1 MLSQEPAFQEAR
13 LPRLS
18 TNFWKLCLLFRY
30 LVKLHRAETRT
41 EICVQFQHH
50 CSLLIFLT
58 VTLSS
63 SLSTWDD
70 VQMSNFLF
78 ISVPISIPIS
88 ITLPHSLENFIR
100 KLFFFSF
107 SFFLSPSVLPCTHDL
122 PRNKCVHLR
131 CFLSHKMTGSP
142 MTVALWCQ
150 LWALNLT

>member
-1 MLSQEPAFQEAR
+1 MLSQESAFQEAK

-50 CSLLIFLT
+50 YSLLIFLT

-70 VQMSNFLF
+70 VQMSSFFF
-78 ISVPISIPIS
+78 ISVPAS
-88 ITLPHSLENFIR
+88 ITLPDSLENFIR
-100 KLFFFSF
+100 KLIFFSF
-107 SFFLSPSVLPCTHDL
+107 SFFLSPFVLPCTHYL
-122 PRNKCVHLR
+122 PRNKPVHLR
-131 CFLSHKMTGSP
+131 CFLPCKMTGSP
-142 MTVALWCQ
+142 MAVAVWCQ